1 MKIVCA
7 GNLVADIFINPI
19 AAVPAAG
26 QLALTE
32 RLLFGAGAVPLIRLR
47 ASAGWEVQ

>member
-26 QLALTE
+26 
-32 RLLFGAGAVPLIRLR
+32 RLLRSAFYSASVAVPLIRLR
-47 ASAGWEVQ
+47 ASAGWEVE